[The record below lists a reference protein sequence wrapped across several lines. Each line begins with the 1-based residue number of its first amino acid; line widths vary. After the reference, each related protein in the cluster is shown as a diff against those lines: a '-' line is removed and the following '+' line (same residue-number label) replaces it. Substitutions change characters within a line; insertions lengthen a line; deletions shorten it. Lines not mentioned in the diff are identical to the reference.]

1 MGSGPGRV
9 GRPRLHIKIRE
20 DGDDMGDNLFIEG
33 LARVIEI
40 PQVGLTKD
48 QEKAIIKDFYY
59 ALPGNS
65 YLSIILEG
73 LVSYCEEQITNDW
86 TINPLV
92 RLQSV
97 QEKAEKQIEK
107 EKEIITGKYEIEIT
121 KRDTLLK
128 EADKV
133 IARLKSDLGYI
144 TTEKLSYEEGYQE
157 SALELANYREEA
169 IAGRN
174 TILKLKAQLYDYM
187 SLERG
192 SHEPL

>member
-1 MGSGPGRV
+1 MGSRPGRV

-20 DGDDMGDNLFIEG
+20 DGDNMSDKKIVIPAGDLS
-33 LARVIEI
+33 
-40 PQVGLTKD
+40 KD
-48 QEKAIIKDFYY
+48 QEKAIIKSFYE
-59 ALPGNS
+59 ALPENS
-65 YLSIILEG
+65 YLSMILEG
-73 LVSYCEEQITNDW
+73 MVAHCEEQITNDW
-86 TINPLV
+86 AINPLV
-92 RLQSV
+92 RLESV

-133 IARLKSDLGYI
+133 IARLKSDLDYI
-144 TTEKLSYEEGYQE
+144 TTEKLSYEEWYQE

-187 SLERG
+187 SLEMG
-192 SHEPL
+192 SNE